1 MIILIELSNLG
12 LHPFFVDAVG
22 GTGKTFLFNALL
34 AKWRSER
41 KVIPAVASTGIAA
54 LLLSQAR
61 TAHSSFKVHFDAMG
75 LKVGSPVILLHNM
88 DPAKGLFN
96 GTKFIV
102 RQVLSRT
109 LKLQIVNGSHAGQ
122 EVWMT
127 RIDLPTAENFYP
139 LL

>member
-1 MIILIELSNLG
+1 MSKWRSSVCKLVRKFLIILIELSNLG
-12 LHPFFVDAVG
+12 LHPFFFVDAVG

-88 DPAKGLFN
+88 DPVKGVCMN
-96 GTKFIV
+96 Y
-102 RQVLSRT
+102 
-109 LKLQIVNGSHAGQ
+109 
-122 EVWMT
+122 
-127 RIDLPTAENFYP
+127 LPEGARFCFFFFW
-139 LL
+139 